1 MAQYRVRTE
10 TLGQVAQTLQS
21 VVTTFESQVGSTN
34 SHVQSVV
41 DVLWKGEDAATF
53 QKSWTDFQAGSA
65 ALAAT
70 LRDLAERLRQAGV
83 SYELNETGLSG
94 NFLEN
99 EQVVPVRRIE
109 GTEGA
114 ASTPDAQDGGNVVV
128 TSGVTAGNG
137 NADESG
143 RTRRIATMDATAT
156 LQEGTADE

>member
-114 ASTPDAQDGGNVVV
+114 TSTPDAQGGGNVVV

>member
-83 SYELNETGLSG
+83 SYEFNETGLSG

-99 EQVVPVRRIE
+99 KQVVPVRRIE
-109 GTEGA
+109 GTEGTT
-114 ASTPDAQDGGNVVV
+114 STPDAPVGGNVAVAG
-128 TSGVTAGNG
+128 GVTGGNG
-137 NADESG
+137 NADESR
-143 RTRRIATMDATAT
+143 RTRRVAAVDATAT
-156 LQEGTADE
+156 LQTGAGDE

>member
-41 DVLWKGEDAATF
+41 DVIWKGEDAATF

-70 LRDLAERLRQAGV
+70 LRDLAERLRQAGA

-99 EQVVPVRRIE
+99 KQPVPVRRID

-114 ASTPDAQDGGNVVV
+114 TSTPPVESGGSVVV
-128 TSGVTAGNG
+128 GAGVTGGNG

-143 RTRRIATMDATAT
+143 RTRRSAAVDAPAT
-156 LQEGTADE
+156 LLAGTPDE

>member
-41 DVLWKGEDAATF
+41 DVIWKGEDAATF
-53 QKSWTDFQAGSA
+53 QRSWTDFQAGSA

-70 LRDLAERLRQAGV
+70 LRDLAERLRQAGA

-99 EQVVPVRRIE
+99 KHVVPVRKID
-109 GTEGA
+109 GA
-114 ASTPDAQDGGNVVV
+114 AGETTAPAASGATIISAGGVTGGNGVDDREKSARRVVAAQAD
-128 TSGVTAGNG
+128 TAGT
-137 NADESG
+137 DE
-143 RTRRIATMDATAT
+143 
-156 LQEGTADE
+156 

>member
-156 LQEGTADE
+156 LQEETADE